1 MISNNQLLI
10 YDNFPEFEHNFM
22 RVGGGVVGKSLVSLA
37 ALLLTG
43 GVVTC

>member
-10 YDNFPEFEHNFM
+10 YDNFAEFEHNFK
-22 RVGGGVVGKSLVSLA
+22 RVGGGVVGKILVLLA
-37 ALLLTG
+37 ALLLAG